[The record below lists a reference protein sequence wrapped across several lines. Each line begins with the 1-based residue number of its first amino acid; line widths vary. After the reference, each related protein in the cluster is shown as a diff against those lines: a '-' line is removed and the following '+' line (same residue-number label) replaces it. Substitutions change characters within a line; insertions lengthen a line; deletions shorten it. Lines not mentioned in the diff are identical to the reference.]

1 MYYGSTAQNINITII
16 TNHEPTGNY
25 AKRTAIMPVSHTLT
39 MRGAI
44 MRKRISSLFRPLVL
58 FAVCGIAHAATPTF
72 EQRCQAEMAKMS
84 IEIHAEQ
91 NGYKIYN
98 NVSARILSEKGMHN
112 YSSELLMGLT
122 DLNSVIEIYFDGKV
136 LVDAESGKECLA
148 PQIDVVL
155 RYNQMRVYVAR
166 EFSEYSCPYHE
177 MLGHELR
184 HVQIYQEQ
192 LPKVGERVRAAMQA
206 RFSQSVL
213 TAAQG
218 QVKATLDHELDSYW
232 LPYIRRELNQVEQ
245 MQRNFDSKEETF
257 RLSNSCFGQTS
268 SAMGGSFY

>member
-1 MYYGSTAQNINITII
+1 
-16 TNHEPTGNY
+16 
-25 AKRTAIMPVSHTLT
+25 MPVSHTLT

-44 MRKRISSLFRPLVL
+44 MRKRINCLFRPLVL
-58 FAVCGIAHAATPTF
+58 FAFCGLAHGAIPAF
-72 EQRCQAEMAKMS
+72 ELRCQAEMPKMS
-84 IEIHAEQ
+84 IDIYAEQ

-98 NVSARILSEKGMHN
+98 NVSARLLSEKGMHN

-136 LVDAESGKECLA
+136 LVDADAGKECLV
-148 PQIDVVL
+148 PQIDVIL

-166 EFSEYSCPYHE
+166 EFSEFSCPYHE
-177 MLGHELR
+177 MLQHEMR

-192 LPKVGERVRAAMQA
+192 LPKVRDRVRAAMQA
-206 RFSQSVL
+206 RFSQGAL
-213 TAAQG
+213 IAAQG

-245 MQRNFDSKEETF
+245 MQRDFDSKEETF

-268 SAMGGSFY
+268 SAMGGSFF